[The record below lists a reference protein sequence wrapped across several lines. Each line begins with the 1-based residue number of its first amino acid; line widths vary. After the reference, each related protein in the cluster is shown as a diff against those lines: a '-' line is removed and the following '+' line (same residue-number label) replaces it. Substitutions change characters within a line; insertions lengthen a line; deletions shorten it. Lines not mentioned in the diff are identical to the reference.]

1 MQLFRWKLLHNSLKL
16 ADAEMKEDWDDDF
29 ELNQDARLEISNYDN
44 DSDFDTSDDELDLVS
59 LNRRLSLKPRN
70 STESSL
76 PSSSS
81 SSFTPS
87 SSLLLHSSPTTSI
100 SDAHQSDDDDFL
112 HDIHLPQNINLHSR
126 LLQNLNK
133 HPHESYEQDLDIS
146 NDVKLSP
153 TRIQNSLLHRASS
166 KKPRSSAPAKVS
178 PAPPIRSIHRRGSL
192 SSLPRSPS
200 KYTNANTSQPTKQP
214 GLRNAKSTFNFSQ
227 SRLTAPTASSLAKSK
242 PVKMRPPSISIPA
255 ARVAMPSSARLLTK
269 PRNLKPKKIWGDG
282 SELEAF
288 DDLSVTEQLEQHHSI
303 PLTRTRSSMSGDEF
317 STIKA
322 RPSDTRSETRSDR
335 SVSPS
340 SSTIHRKQVKER
352 PSLFNT
358 FFDSRSRSPP
368 SQTQPP
374 PPPTIGQNRYAQP
387 RTMRANSPITIPMPN
402 STVTAPTLSSEAK
415 RRQRLHSHSS
425 STRSISPTSSQML
438 LPSIHQRTSEGGN
451 GGSGSGSAKKTLR
464 RSKRPTLIKQL
475 GKEDQVKYVGDM
487 KYDPV
492 HRKWDGNNYEPALRE
507 LDSVRPALIT
517 HLNGAHTPNA
527 SFASAARSPNS
538 SGNATSYLNQPN
550 KVVGDMVFDP
560 VRMCW
565 LTNDDEDVFAN
576 LSSSSNSSRGS
587 HITRDQTAMSVFHHD
602 TITASGDTSIDTE
615 RAKIRAT
622 IPKQLIDECESTEE
636 THAKDV
642 QGWVPRG
649 GIVDDRRYLYEIY
662 VMSKKIAARK

>member
-1 MQLFRWKLLHNSLKL
+1 
-16 ADAEMKEDWDDDF
+16 
-29 ELNQDARLEISNYDN
+29 
-44 DSDFDTSDDELDLVS
+44 
-59 LNRRLSLKPRN
+59 
-70 STESSL
+70 
-76 PSSSS
+76 
-81 SSFTPS
+81 
-87 SSLLLHSSPTTSI
+87 
-100 SDAHQSDDDDFL
+100 
-112 HDIHLPQNINLHSR
+112 
-126 LLQNLNK
+126 
-133 HPHESYEQDLDIS
+133 
-146 NDVKLSP
+146 
-153 TRIQNSLLHRASS
+153 
-166 KKPRSSAPAKVS
+166 
-178 PAPPIRSIHRRGSL
+178 
-192 SSLPRSPS
+192 
-200 KYTNANTSQPTKQP
+200 
-214 GLRNAKSTFNFSQ
+214 
-227 SRLTAPTASSLAKSK
+227 
-242 PVKMRPPSISIPA
+242 
-255 ARVAMPSSARLLTK
+255 
-269 PRNLKPKKIWGDG
+269 
-282 SELEAF
+282 
-288 DDLSVTEQLEQHHSI
+288 
-303 PLTRTRSSMSGDEF
+303 
-317 STIKA
+317 
-322 RPSDTRSETRSDR
+322 
-335 SVSPS
+335 
-340 SSTIHRKQVKER
+340 
-352 PSLFNT
+352 
-358 FFDSRSRSPP
+358 
-368 SQTQPP
+368 
-374 PPPTIGQNRYAQP
+374 
-387 RTMRANSPITIPMPN
+387 
-402 STVTAPTLSSEAK
+402 
-415 RRQRLHSHSS
+415 
-425 STRSISPTSSQML
+425 ML

-451 GGSGSGSAKKTLR
+451 GGCASGGGNAKKTLR

-507 LDSVRPALIT
+507 LDSVRPAWVMHFCDALADESSPNRLIT

-602 TITASGDTSIDTE
+602 TIAASGDTSIDSE